1 MVLRKYWVEVLK
13 NFGVGLMVASVVLL
27 ISERVGIEASF
38 VTLLAGLTNVLAGFI
53 LLRAGEKD
61 EQ

>member
-1 MVLRKYWVEVLK
+1 MLRRYWVEVLK

-27 ISERVGIEASF
+27 ISEKVGVEASF
-38 VTLLAGLTNVLAGFI
+38 VTFLAGLTNVLAGFI